1 MKKYK
6 VSVVGATGY
15 AGGLLLELLAGHKGV
30 EVLFATSRAEAG
42 QKVASSFPNLRN
54 LLPNLKFSQFD
65 IEALKQNHL
74 VFFATPHGFTQKHV
88 KSLLAAG
95 VKIIDLSADFRI
107 KDIKLWQ
114 KWYQE
119 EHNSPDLVEK
129 SVYGLVE
136 INRSTIKNAD
146 LVAVAGCYPTSIILG
161 LAPLLHKNSL
171 KSNLIDTKNI
181 IADCKSGVSGAG
193 RGLKQ
198 SSLFC
203 EVTENFRPYSV
214 NGHRHKPE
222 MEQELSNLAIT
233 DVEILFI
240 PHLVPIKS
248 GMESTIY
255 TTLTKDAIDL
265 NLEKL
270 HKIFTDAY
278 ANEKF
283 IHILPL
289 GEQVQ
294 TLAVKGTNNCNISLA
309 KHKDK
314 LVVMSVI
321 DNLFKG
327 ASGQAVQC
335 MNLVLGFDEHL
346 GLTKEASWV

>member
-1 MKKYK
+1 MNKYK

-30 EVLFATSRAEAG
+30 ELLFATSRAEAG
-42 QKVASSFPNLRN
+42 QKVANSFPNLRN

-65 IEALKQNHL
+65 IEALKQSHL
-74 VFFATPHGFTQKHV
+74 VFFATPHSFAQKYV

-136 INRSTIKNAD
+136 INRVAIKNAD
-146 LVAVAGCYPTSIILG
+146 LVAVAGCYPTSVILG
-161 LAPLLHKNSL
+161 LAPLLLKNSL

-198 SSLFC
+198 SFLFC
-203 EVTENFRPYSV
+203 EVAENFRPYSV

-222 MEQELSNLAIT
+222 IEQELSNLAAT
-233 DVEILFI
+233 GVEVLFI
-240 PHLVPIKS
+240 PHLVPMKS

-255 TTLTKDAIDL
+255 ATLTEEAAKL
-265 NLEKL
+265 SLEDL
-270 HKIFTDAY
+270 HKVFSDAY
-278 ANEKF
+278 AGEKF
-283 IHILPL
+283 VHLLPL

-294 TLAVKGTNNCNISLA
+294 TLAVKNTNNCHISLA
-309 KHKDK
+309 RHKDK
-314 LVVMSVI
+314 LVVMTVI
-321 DNLFKG
+321 DNLGKG
-327 ASGQAVQC
+327 ASGQAIQC